1 MKLAQD
7 FRRRAREALKGHWF
21 IAVIA
26 GFIASLLGGLTS
38 VGGSSF
44 SFSSNSTGGDTSVN
58 PDTGIGGIEG
68 IDIDPAV
75 LTTILA
81 IVGVV
86 AIIAIIFSFV
96 YMIIGGAVSI
106 GYASFN
112 LDLIDEKD
120 ARVGSLFD
128 HFDEWKKAFV
138 ARILQSIYIALW
150 SLLFIIPGIM
160 ASFSYVMVSYV
171 MAENPELSAREALK
185 ESRRIMKGNRWRFFC
200 MTFSFIGWNLLVVL
214 TLGIASLWVVP
225 YEQAAIAAFY
235 RDITDTDMKDQII

>member
-26 GFIASLLGGLTS
+26 GFIASLLGGLTGTS
-38 VGGSSF
+38 GTFSTSS
-44 SFSSNSTGGDTSVN
+44 SSSGGDTVD
-58 PDTGIGGIEG
+58 PDFGITGSF
-68 IDIDPAV
+68 DIDPE
-75 LTTILA
+75 ILSIIMVVIGVISV
-81 IVGVV
+81 IVVV
-86 AIIAIIFSFV
+86 FSFV

>member
-26 GFIASLLGGLTS
+26 GFIASLLGGLT
-38 VGGSSF
+38 GTGSGTF
-44 SFSSNSTGGDTSVN
+44 STSSSSSTGDTVD
-58 PDTGIGGIEG
+58 PDFGITGNF
-68 IDIDPAV
+68 DIDPE
-75 LTTILA
+75 ILSIILVVIGVISV
-81 IVGVV
+81 IVVV
-86 AIIAIIFSFV
+86 FSFV